1 MKKGMQT
8 SFERCQ
14 HPFFCV
20 EKAKRKIQQEKSGK
34 EKTQPPH
41 CKNVNSFT
49 KFFLMEL

>member
-1 MKKGMQT
+1 MKKGCRYLLEGV
-8 SFERCQ
+8 SI
-14 HPFFCV
+14 FFCV

-34 EKTQPPH
+34 EKTQPPR